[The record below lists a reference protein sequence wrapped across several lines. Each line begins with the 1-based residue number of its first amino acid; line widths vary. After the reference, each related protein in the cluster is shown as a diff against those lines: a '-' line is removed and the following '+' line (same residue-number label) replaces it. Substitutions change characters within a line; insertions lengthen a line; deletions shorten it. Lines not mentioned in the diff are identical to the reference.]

1 MAQPGKTNKAS
12 YVKEFEA
19 LGRDKVR
26 SDLMLGKFEGERK
39 SAARMWIEQADAESW
54 QSSRKAGGPAR
65 TSIFRGEAIKKYL
78 PYIAGIAMVAMAFG
92 RLRRM
97 F

>member
-1 MAQPGKTNKAS
+1 MAQPGGNNRGS
-12 YVKEFEA
+12 YAKEFEA

-26 SDLMLGKFEGERK
+26 SDLMLGKFEGAKK
-39 SAARMWIEQADAESW
+39 SAARIWVEQADAESW
-54 QSSRKAGGPAR
+54 QSARKEGGPPR
-65 TSIFRGEAIKKYL
+65 TSIFRNPNIKKYL